1 MERAG
6 TMATQT
12 LTPGIW
18 SGFWSLL
25 SVRLSALGAPSISA
39 QRDEDTR
46 AEHDFSNEIVC
57 GNPDAFS
64 SELDVQCMMHMLPG
78 KW

>member
-1 MERAG
+1 
-6 TMATQT
+6 MATQT

-25 SVRLSALGAPSISA
+25 SGWWSAPDAPRISV
-39 QRDEDTR
+39 QRHEGTR
-46 AEHDFSNEIVC
+46 AERDFINEIVC

-64 SELDVQCMMHMLPG
+64 SDLDVQCMMHMLPV